1 MTKGTATNEGAVPRE
16 SERVPLSKEQLSASH
31 VRLISSRTAVGLV
44 KFLIRRPRLIPYA
57 IRLAVRGS
65 VDALRDDPGLLY
77 AMELKAVKDVSEKG
91 LLGTQ
96 WGSLSTFVGAF
107 SEFARPTDRCLEIGA
122 GGGRLTA
129 QIAPLVGRLTASDIS
144 SSLFDE
150 VQRVVGDSVDLDF
163 LVLEGLGRNL
173 PLTAYDI
180 VVAAEVLTLIP
191 FQDLFQYCESIHS
204 TLRPGG
210 YFVAS
215 VKTIDDQ
222 AEIDGYMGIIV
233 GNPYQRV
240 HRMPSGAYL
249 SLFTNAGFD
258 VVKTVRN
265 QPAEE
270 FVPGP
275 LHLNVV
281 LRRPVES
288 SRTS

>member
-1 MTKGTATNEGAVPRE
+1 MTKSTATNERAIPRA
-16 SERVPLSKEQLSASH
+16 SETIPLSKDQVSASH
-31 VRLISSRTAVGLV
+31 VRLISSRTAVGLL
-44 KFLIRRPRLIPYA
+44 KFLVRRPGLIPYA
-57 IRLAVRGS
+57 IRRAARGS
-65 VDALRDDPGLLY
+65 IDTLRDDPGLLY

-96 WGSLSTFVGAF
+96 WGSLSTFVAAF
-107 SEFARPTDRCLEIGA
+107 SEIARPNDRCLEIGA

-150 VQRVVGDSVDLDF
+150 VQRVVGGSVALDF

-173 PLTAYDI
+173 PLTAYDT
-180 VVAAEVLTLIP
+180 VVAADVLTLIP

-222 AEIDGYMGIIV
+222 AEIDAYMGIVV
-233 GNPYQRV
+233 GNPYQRI
-240 HRMPSGAYL
+240 HRMPSAAYL

-265 QPAEE
+265 EPAEE
-270 FVPGP
+270 FEPGP

-288 SRTS
+288 SASS